1 MKSGNC
7 SERWQTSYEAQS
19 QQHAGQSSPR
29 PWRGAALR
37 TNHAA
42 VVQIDPAH
50 RQGMVNWKT
59 GSSIPPSRQVSAA
72 LHDYPYRWA
81 ICIGAFCEAQD
92 GERYY
97 KFSKVATAGIYLA
110 AHLPDF
116 IRTHYVELMDTC
128 NPRHVV
134 GSGWIAT
141 PYDVELTDPQAAFVF
156 EACGAWNQQ
165 AAA

>member
-1 MKSGNC
+1 MKRKANNTQA
-7 SERWQTSYEAQS
+7 RVAR
-19 QQHAGQSSPR
+19 ALR
-29 PWRGAALR
+29 AALR

-72 LHDYPYRWA
+72 MHDYPYRWA

-92 GERYY
+92 GERYI

-116 IRTHYVELMDTC
+116 IRKHYVELMDTC

-141 PYDVELTDPQAAFVF
+141 PYDVELTDRQAELVF
-156 EACGAWNQQ
+156 EACGAWNQS

>member
-1 MKSGNC
+1 MKRKANNTQA
-7 SERWQTSYEAQS
+7 RVAR
-19 QQHAGQSSPR
+19 AL
-29 PWRGAALR
+29 GAALR

-42 VVQIDPAH
+42 VVQIDPSH

-110 AHLPDF
+110 EHLDHF
-116 IRTHYVELMDTC
+116 IETYYRELLDTC
-128 NPRHVV
+128 NPRHLVA
-134 GSGWIAT
+134 SGWIAT
-141 PYDVELTDPQAAFVF
+141 PYDVELSDKQAELVF
-156 EACGAWNQQ
+156 DAAGAWNQQ